1 MAKKPTTLTFREI
14 VLGAET
20 EVIRAALDARV
31 KIDALIIERQAAY
44 EKIAALETQIETVVG
59 EPGIYPFPQPP
70 LPVAGFDPKADLVTR
85 GTPAKKPARPAADDT
100 PTSEDEADE
109 SPAQA

>member
-14 VLGAET
+14 VLGAEA

-59 EPGIYPFPQPP
+59 EPGIYPFQQPP

-85 GTPAKKPARPAADDT
+85 GTPAKKPARPATDDAPDADGET
-100 PTSEDEADE
+100 DEP
-109 SPAQA
+109 STQA